1 MCAPSPNSF
10 FSGNTA
16 DTARLEDLSVRI
28 LPEISQL
35 LIPNNSDVGQT
46 LPKISDQLQLAVH
59 HSWLGIAVRDN
70 ARSALR
76 LLGQHS
82 PDGIAPLPANF
93 CLPLTGTPAETAFR
107 TRKPVLIQRIARDD
121 FPCEATTRML
131 DAGLHSSCWVPLL
144 HGATVLG
151 AFWVG
156 ARQKAAFGNAEA
168 EALTRMANQLALAVA
183 NQLATLQLE
192 RLQRRVAQ
200 EIGDYHSPSFPA
212 HLLAQALW
220 DTDGRVLD
228 ANDAYLELVGA
239 RRDELSRGL
248 LFWKDMG
255 PAEYADLDR
264 RAVEEINATGCCSPF
279 EKEIWWSDGVRV
291 PVLVQAAALDE
302 ARSCAIAYLV
312 DLRTRSRRLAH
323 RALPGPPS
331 KQLASII
338 VADTRTRELQQQ
350 VEKVAPT
357 TATVLIQGET
367 GTGKEMFAQMIHQM
381 SQRST
386 QPFIK
391 VNCAAIPTGLLESE
405 LFGHEKGA
413 FTGAAGRKIGRIELA
428 NGGTLFLDEIG
439 DLPLEL
445 QPKLLRVLQEQQF
458 ERLGGT
464 KTHEVD
470 IRLIAATNLDLASMV
485 KEGRFRSDLFYRL
498 NVLPLTVPP
507 LRDRKD
513 SIPALVEHFVQKFS
527 TKFGRSVKGIRPEA
541 MQFLQHWHWPGN
553 VRELENLI
561 ERAMILAPGEEL
573 DISPGDFQREAQSS
587 ILPTT
592 LRDVERQHI
601 LRVFRECG
609 GVIGGK
615 KGTAARLA
623 VKRTTLQ
630 YKMKKLQI
638 SRADL

>member
-1 MCAPSPNSF
+1 MCAPSPNPFS
-10 FSGNTA
+10 SGNTA
-16 DTARLEDLSVRI
+16 DTTRPEDLSARI

-35 LIPNNSDVGQT
+35 LAVNNSDLSQT
-46 LPKISDQLQLAVH
+46 LPEISQQLQLAVQ
-59 HSWLGIAVRDN
+59 HSWLGIAVRDD

-76 LLGQHS
+76 MLGQHS
-82 PDGIAPLPANF
+82 PDGIAPLPADF
-93 CLPLTGTPAETAFR
+93 SLPLAGTPAEAAFR

-121 FPCEATTRML
+121 FPCEVTTRML
-131 DAGLHSSCWVPLL
+131 DAGPHSSCWVPLL

-156 ARQKAAFGNAEA
+156 ARQKAAFGSTEA
-168 EALTRMANQLALAVA
+168 ETLTRMADQLALAVA
-183 NQLATLQLE
+183 HQLATLQLA
-192 RLQRRVAQ
+192 RLQKRVTQ
-200 EIGDYHSPSFPA
+200 EISDYHSPSSPA
-212 HLLAQALW
+212 NFLAQALW

-228 ANDAYLELVGA
+228 ANDAYLDLVGS

-248 LFWKDMG
+248 LFWNDMG
-255 PAEYADLDR
+255 PAEYSELDR
-264 RAVEEINATGCCSPF
+264 CAVEEINATGRCTPF
-279 EKEIWWSDGVRV
+279 EKEIWRGDGGRI
-291 PVLVQAAALDE
+291 PVLVQAAALDD
-302 ARSCAIAYLV
+302 ARSCVIAYLV
-312 DLRTRSRRLAH
+312 DLRGRSRRPAH
-323 RALPGPPS
+323 RIISGQQNNHP
-331 KQLASII
+331 ASFI
-338 VADTRTRELQQQ
+338 VADGRTRELQQQ

-381 SQRST
+381 SQRFN

-391 VNCAAIPTGLLESE
+391 VNCAAIPAGLLESE

-428 NGGTLFLDEIG
+428 HGGTLFLDEIG

-445 QPKLLRVLQEQQF
+445 LPKLLRVLQEQQF

-507 LRDRKD
+507 LRDRKE
-513 SIPALVEHFVQKFS
+513 SIPVLVEHFVRKFS
-527 TKFGRSVKGIRPEA
+527 EKFGRSLKGIPPEA
-541 MQFLQHWHWPGN
+541 MQLLQRWHWPGN

-573 DISPGDFQREAQSS
+573 DISPDDFQRETQSS
-587 ILPTT
+587 VLPTT
-592 LRDVERQHI
+592 LRDVEREHI

-609 GVIGGK
+609 GVIGGR

-638 SRADL
+638 TRADL